1 MGAVVDA
8 DKETFEGVVA
18 DGTVLVDVW
27 GPDCKPCMALMP
39 TVDGLA
45 EERPDLKVV
54 KVEAPG
60 NRRLCM
66 TLKVMGLPAY
76 LLYVD
81 GSEVSR
87 LTGQDVT
94 AAKLTEWLDGATS
107 AASNQPG

>member
-8 DKETFEGVVA
+8 DKETFETLVA
-18 DGTVLVDVW
+18 EGTVLVDVW
-27 GPDCKPCMALMP
+27 GPDCRPCMALMP
-39 TVDGLA
+39 TVVALA
-45 EERPDLKVV
+45 AQRSDLKVV
-54 KVEAPG
+54 KVEAPV

-94 AAKLTEWLDGATS
+94 EDKLTAWLDEATSTAAKPAG
-107 AASNQPG
+107 

>member
-8 DKETFEGVVA
+8 DKETFDGLVA
-18 DGTVLVDVW
+18 EGTVLVDVW
-27 GPDCKPCMALMP
+27 GPDCRPCMALMP
-39 TVDGLA
+39 TIDALA
-45 EERPDLKVV
+45 EARADVKVV
-54 KVEAPG
+54 KVEAPK

-81 GSEVSR
+81 GSEVCR

-94 AAKLTEWLDGATS
+94 EAKLTSWLDEASS
-107 AASNQPG
+107 AAVN

>member
-8 DKETFEGVVA
+8 DRDTFEELVA
-18 DGTVLVDVW
+18 QGTVLVDVW
-27 GPDCKPCMALMP
+27 GPDCRPCMALMP
-39 TVDGLA
+39 TVDTLA

-54 KVEAPG
+54 KVEAPA

-66 TLKVMGLPAY
+66 TLQVMGLPAY

-81 GSEVSR
+81 GGEVSR

-94 AAKLTEWLDGATS
+94 EAGLIGWLDEATS
-107 AASNQPG
+107 AVVDRPG

>member
-8 DKETFEGVVA
+8 DKETFEKLVA
-18 DGTVLVDVW
+18 EGTVLVDVW
-27 GPDCKPCMALMP
+27 GPDCQPCMALMP
-39 TVDGLA
+39 TIDNLA
-45 EERPDLKVV
+45 EERSDLKVV
-54 KVEAPG
+54 KVEAPA

-94 AAKLTEWLDGATS
+94 EDKLTGWLGEAMS
-107 AASNQPG
+107 AGVS

>member
-8 DKETFEGVVA
+8 DKETFEELVA
-18 DGTVLVDVW
+18 EGTVLVDVW
-27 GPDCKPCMALMP
+27 GPDCRPCMALMP

-45 EERPDLKVV
+45 EERSDLKVV
-54 KVEAPG
+54 KVEAPN

-81 GSEVSR
+81 GTEVSR
-87 LTGQDVT
+87 LTGQDLT
-94 AAKLTEWLDGATS
+94 PAKLTEWLDGATFE
-107 AASNQPG
+107 AVNQPS